1 MTHEYVIAHNGSI
14 EPRGDDPATAVGWAG
29 EAVLAVGSDEV
40 VRAISRGDSTF
51 IDLDG
56 CVVTPLPADVDRAD
70 ALVRATTDPG
80 LDIGQLLI
88 GQGLL
93 EAPAVLE
100 PGSPADLAI
109 WGLGPDPGSPDGQIV
124 LHLVATVRG
133 GHFTEGD
140 SHRGPF
146 PAPSG

>member
-29 EAVLAVGSDEV
+29 ETVLAVGSDEV

-56 CVVTPLPADVDRAD
+56 CVVTPLPTDIERATE
-70 ALVRATTDPG
+70 LVRATTDPD
-80 LDIGQLLI
+80 LDIGRMLLAE
-88 GQGLL
+88 GEL
-93 EAPAVLE
+93 EVSSLE
-100 PGSPADLAI
+100 PGSPADLAF
-109 WGLGPDPGSPDGQIV
+109 WGPGSDLARPDGRIG
-124 LHLVATVRG
+124 LHLVASLRE

-140 SHRGPF
+140 PHRGPF
-146 PAPSG
+146 PFSSV